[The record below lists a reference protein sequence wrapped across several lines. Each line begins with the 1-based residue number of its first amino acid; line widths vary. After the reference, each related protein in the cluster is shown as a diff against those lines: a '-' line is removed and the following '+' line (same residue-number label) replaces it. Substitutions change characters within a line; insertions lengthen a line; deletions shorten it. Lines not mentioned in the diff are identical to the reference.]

1 MFKISPEF
9 RTKWKKFRRNRR
21 AYASL
26 LILAVLCLFCL
37 PAELIINDR
46 PLALRFDGRWYF
58 PALQEYSWKDFG
70 AESDMPVD
78 NYKGVA
84 WRDFSENRQADWR
97 ALAKRLYGELGPEL
111 PADNTGKAPGAKLHD
126 VRYVWPLISRHS
138 YKSSVEI
145 PAVERSR
152 HALVPPNDFQSAVMA
167 PRYCYEND
175 LYIREDKTLYIKEQG
190 GKVDGH
196 WLGTDNR
203 GKDLFARL
211 VYSFRLSIIFGIG
224 LTIVGYLVG
233 SFLGA
238 VQGFFGG
245 WVDLIGQRLIEI
257 WGSIPQLFVLMILSS
272 FLANRAELS
281 PMKQG
286 FLLFGILSLT
296 SWMSMDSYMR
306 AEFLR
311 ARNLEYVKAA
321 RALGQS
327 DFRIMVKHILP
338 NALTPIITFLPFSV
352 SANMLALTSLDFLGL
367 GLKYPAPSLGE
378 LLSQGEQHLEA
389 WWILLPTFAVIS
401 VSLLL
406 LNFVGEGLRHAFD
419 PRAKE

>member
-1 MFKISPEF
+1 MFKRSPEF
-9 RTKWKKFRRNRR
+9 NAKWKKFRRNRR

-26 LILAVLCLFCL
+26 LILLGLCLFCL
-37 PAELIINDR
+37 PAELIINDK
-46 PLALRFDGRWYF
+46 PLAVRVDGKWYF
-58 PALQEYSWKDFG
+58 PAVHEYSWKDFG
-70 AESDMPVD
+70 VDSDMPVD

-84 WRDFSENRQADWR
+84 WRDFTESRQADWR
-97 ALAKRLYGELGPEL
+97 RLARQLYGELGPGL
-111 PADNTGKAPGAKLHD
+111 PPAAAKPAPLHHEIL
-126 VRYVWPLISRHS
+126 YCWPLISRHD

-145 PAVERSR
+145 PVAERSR
-152 HALVPPNDFQSAVMA
+152 HALLPPGEFQSAVMDS
-167 PRYCYEND
+167 RYRFEND
-175 LYIREDKTLYIKEQG
+175 AYMRESQTLYVKEQG
-190 GKVDGH
+190 GRVDGH
-196 WLGTDNR
+196 WLGTDDC
-203 GKDLFARL
+203 GKDVLARL
-211 VYSFRLSIIFGIG
+211 IYGFRISMLFGIG
-224 LTIVGYLVG
+224 LTIVGYISG
-233 SFLGA
+233 SILGA

-286 FLLFGILSLT
+286 FMLFGILSLT

-352 SANMLALTSLDFLGL
+352 SANMLVLTSLDFLGL
-367 GLKYPAPSLGE
+367 GLKYPAPSLGQ
-378 LLSQGEQHLEA
+378 LLSQGQEHLEA

-401 VSLLL
+401 ITLLL